1 MEAVIGGAASLA
13 GSMMSADAQRDAA
26 AAQRAAA
33 AAQERIAAE
42 NRALQEKMYNENV
55 VRVQPWTTAGQ
66 NALASLGEQLPSITS
81 KYDMAKYQASPEYQ
95 NMLAAMDRDAKEQQ
109 AQASVSGMI
118 GSGNLAN
125 QRQINAAYIANQGYQ
140 QGLQNYWGQN
150 QSIYNMLNQQSQM
163 GLNAAGTQGVS
174 GQNYA
179 NAVTNIGTNLGNQ
192 LGTVATNQGNAYTN
206 MGNAYTNMGNTVS
219 SLMSSIGKYN
229 AQQNQANQPTTW
241 GQVSNAF
248 SGAGDWLSNLWG
260 GGNQGGYTSPT
271 TDYSN
276 LNSLMAPQGAALAN
290 YGVGGGN
297 IGSLLY
303 GGW

>member
-1 MEAVIGGAASLA
+1 M
-13 GSMMSADAQRDAA
+13 
-26 AAQRAAA
+26 
-33 AAQERIAAE
+33 
-42 NRALQEKMYNENV
+42 
-55 VRVQPWTTAGQ
+55 
-66 NALASLGEQLPSITS
+66 
-81 KYDMAKYQASPEYQ
+81 
-95 NMLAAMDRDAKEQQ
+95 
-109 AQASVSGMI
+109 
-118 GSGNLAN
+118 AN
-125 QRQINAAYIANQGYQ
+125 QLQNNAAYIANQGYQ
-140 QGLQNYWGQN
+140 QGLQNYLGQN

-163 GLNAAGTQGVS
+163 GLSAAGTQGVS

-179 NAVTNIGTNLGNQ
+179 NAVTNIGANLGNQ
-192 LGTVATNQGNAYTN
+192 LGTAATNQGNAYTN
-206 MGNAYTNMGNTVS
+206 MGNTVA
-219 SLMSSIGKYN
+219 SLMSSVGKYN

-297 IGSLLY
+297 IGSLMY

>member
-1 MEAVIGGAASLA
+1 MEAAIGGAASLA
-13 GSMMSADAQRDAA
+13 GSMMAADAQRE
-26 AAQRAAA
+26 AA

-55 VRVQPWTTAGQ
+55 VRVRPWTTAGQ
-66 NALASLGEQLPSITS
+66 NALASLGEQLPYLTS
-81 KYDMAKYQASPEYQ
+81 KYDIAKYQASPEYQ
-95 NMLAAMDRDAKEQQ
+95 NTLAATDRNAKALQ
-109 AQASVSGMI
+109 AQASASGMY
-118 GSGNLAN
+118 GSGTMAN
-125 QRQINAAYIANQGYQ
+125 QLQNNAAYIANQGYQ

-192 LGTVATNQGNAYTN
+192 LGTAATNQGNAYTN
-206 MGNAYTNMGNTVS
+206 MGNTIA
-219 SLMSSIGKYN
+219 SLMSSVGKYN

-241 GQVSNAF
+241 EQVSNAF
-248 SGAGDWLSNLWG
+248 SGASDWLSNLWG
-260 GGNQGGYTSPT
+260 GGNQGGYNSPT